1 MFSNMD
7 KNDEYVRVRKQDLEF
22 LQSQLE
28 RESKEKKTLIGL
40 LEKELRQHEKD
51 VETFR
56 KLGFR
61 ILNGIIFIIVT
72 YLIGY
77 WIQCIFYH

>member
-1 MFSNMD
+1 MD
-7 KNDEYVRVRKQDLEF
+7 NNDEYVRVRKQDLEF

-28 RESKEKKTLIGL
+28 RESNEKKTLISL
-40 LEKELRQHEKD
+40 YEKELRQHEKD

-77 WIQCIFYH
+77 WIQVIFCH